1 MRKCEMLKM
10 LRPLSVSPREWACVA
25 TRGRP
30 APSCLG
36 GQERIILE
44 MLEIGYIGKIQK
56 AQYLNKSFEP
66 YITLSSSCGIAV
78 SLVNECQFFF

>member
-1 MRKCEMLKM
+1 M
-10 LRPLSVSPREWACVA
+10 A

-36 GQERIILE
+36 GQERIILK

-56 AQYLNKSFEP
+56 VQYLNKSFES
-66 YITLSSSCGIAV
+66 YITLSSSSGTAV
-78 SLVNECQFFF
+78 SLVNESQFFFLKKQINMN

>member
-36 GQERIILE
+36 GQEGITLK
-44 MLEIGYIGKIQK
+44 MLEIGYIGKIHK
-56 AQYLNKSFEP
+56 
-66 YITLSSSCGIAV
+66 V
-78 SLVNECQFFF
+78 

>member
-1 MRKCEMLKM
+1 M
-10 LRPLSVSPREWACVA
+10 LRPLFRVVREGVGAA

-36 GQERIILE
+36 GQERITLK

-56 AQYLNKSFEP
+56 VQYLNKSFEP
-66 YITLSSSCGIAV
+66 YITLSSSCGTAV
-78 SLVNECQFFF
+78 SLVNESQFFF